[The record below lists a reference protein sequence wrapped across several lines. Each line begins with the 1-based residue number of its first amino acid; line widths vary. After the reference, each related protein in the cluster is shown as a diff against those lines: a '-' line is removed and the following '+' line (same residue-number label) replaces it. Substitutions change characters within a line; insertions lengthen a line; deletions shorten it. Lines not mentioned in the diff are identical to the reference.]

1 MISGLLQKPLSPSAQ
16 QAPPSAFVGDA
27 PQAPSRN
34 QVAPTPVYADDVMP
48 PAPAPPPQSPPSA
61 TQPHSPPAKAAP
73 RQNNAPAAP
82 EEQEQEEVEEKP
94 KPQSRP
100 SFWRRRAGMP
110 AKEDDS
116 TPKKSRLFDPRS
128 KFFRNWDGLT
138 AMLLVFTAIVTPYE
152 VAFLI
157 SRFNALFGINRLVDM
172 CFVVDMFFNF
182 FLPYQDEEG
191 TWVNNHRKVILKYVK
206 GWFLIDIISILP
218 FDLLGLL
225 MNSDATSQLK
235 VLRII
240 RLFRLAKLLRVLR
253 AGRMFQRWESRLAIN
268 YSTIALVKFIITT
281 IAIAHWLACAFH
293 AFMSFEEDP
302 TGNWLDN
309 YAFVGGTSSIRSK
322 YFASLYWAVAT
333 LSTLGYGDVVPTTD
347 GERIFCIICTML
359 GASVYAYMVGAVC
372 GIISAMD
379 AKSTEYY
386 QSMDNLNSFME
397 DRRFPQDLRERL
409 RDYFRFKRGT
419 QGVADWQAVISQ
431 MSPALQGE
439 VANYI
444 YAEQISTVSFFRGCP
459 PRFTPQLAMAL
470 RTESYPA
477 GETIVRPGEPA
488 DQMYIVEKGLV
499 AAKGRI
505 YSGGSVFGQDM
516 VYENSR
522 RTYTANSL
530 TNTILLTISRDELF
544 VVLENF
550 PSVKRKLRR
559 EVVKMLFK
567 EIVINYAT
575 AIKACM
581 NKTGFEISGMFDQDL
596 LPLIWEHRLK
606 MFERQRPE
614 HFQELVW
621 AVMLVQRLW
630 RGCVG
635 RKEANRLR
643 EQQRRA
649 TPEVMLLIG
658 ALEHLRLSQL
668 TEPLLDLGFDATTIT
683 LMTPDGMSHLMEV
696 PVSTCIKV
704 LGHFKKLEAGN
715 ASPSG
720 RLPRNSSPFQRDLQP
735 LPLPMPPPPP
745 PPPQQQQFQPPPQL
759 PTPEPGR
766 AFAAGQAAGQAAV
779 EGAAMAAL
787 EKERS
792 ALEQERLLL
801 QHERAAGKEQLAVL
815 TSAAQRIEATMTS
828 LQGEIHR
835 DVRAALDHF
844 RSTAAGVASTG
855 AGVGLGGAGAARAE
869 APAGTPAAADARAGA
884 PDVLTPRSRYMLRS
898 NPLSQEESASLQ
910 QLESKLDEILPSM
923 HDALAEFERR
933 SVESGRAEASGREA
947 ALRQQLSAIS
957 SSVAAL
963 QRQAQVQ
970 SPTPGAD
977 PNADLINMAVSGLT
991 SKLDVVV
998 MTTHHMRGLMQDMLS
1013 MQRAETE
1020 ELLRLNSAD
1029 AAAAVGEPE
1038 KRTLFA
1044 NSAKYTPI

>member
-1 MISGLLQKPLSPSAQ
+1 MKGAGRRILENQLKKSAAPKRESFVAGKAPSNAHAHSHANETISGVRPPADAQLFSEMLEDTDKGLTGQPSFRRTNKVSAMVEDNEWSEDLTERAQSVSFTKKEPKPKA
-16 QAPPSAFVGDA
+16 
-27 PQAPSRN
+27 APSRFILN
-34 QVAPTPVYADDVMP
+34 DKAKWLRQWDV
-48 PAPAPPPQSPPSA
+48 
-61 TQPHSPPAKAAP
+61 
-73 RQNNAPAAP
+73 
-82 EEQEQEEVEEKP
+82 VIIV
-94 KPQSRP
+94 
-100 SFWRRRAGMP
+100 
-110 AKEDDS
+110 
-116 TPKKSRLFDPRS
+116 
-128 KFFRNWDGLT
+128 
-138 AMLLVFTAIVTPYE
+138 LLLFTASVTPFE
-152 VAFLI
+152 VGFCKT
-157 SRFNALFGINRLVDM
+157 SFNALFGINRLVDL
-172 CFVVDMFFNF
+172 CFTIDMVFQ
-182 FLPYQDEEG
+182 FLLPVTDAESG
-191 TWVNNHRKVILKYVK
+191 TQIRDLGEIAKRYIR
-206 GWFLIDIISILP
+206 GWFIIDIVSIFP
-218 FDLLGLL
+218 FDTLALLL
-225 MNSDATSQLK
+225 NTSGKLK
-235 VLRII
+235 IFRVI
-240 RLFRLAKLLRVLR
+240 RLARLAKLLRMLR